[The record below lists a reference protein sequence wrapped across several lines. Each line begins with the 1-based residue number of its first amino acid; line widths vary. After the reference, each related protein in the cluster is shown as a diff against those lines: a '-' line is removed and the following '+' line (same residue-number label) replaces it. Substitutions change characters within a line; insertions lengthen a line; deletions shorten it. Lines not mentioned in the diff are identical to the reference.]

1 MSWNEVHV
9 FVPTWNEL
17 PWNWCGCEKHSLNKA
32 LLLLNINYGNPL
44 TFTVCLHPQKK
55 VEPTLSRC
63 IIFKKYIMLNNNQV
77 MYSTLECDSTILR
90 SVHGTIQNLMLIQIW
105 QLYNNIKGTYKLS
118 FPKEKRNIN
127 VPPETNADNE
137 DLPTDNHTKLKA
149 TCIIFSGGN
158 YSNRCYFFFLHEI
171 SNTCSVTQIL
181 SATY

>member
-1 MSWNEVHV
+1 
-9 FVPTWNEL
+9 
-17 PWNWCGCEKHSLNKA
+17 
-32 LLLLNINYGNPL
+32 
-44 TFTVCLHPQKK
+44 
-55 VEPTLSRC
+55 
-63 IIFKKYIMLNNNQV
+63 MLNNNQV

-158 YSNRCYFFFLHEI
+158 YSNRCYFFFFAWNFQHLLCDPNIICHLLTSCGIFLFTRWDTVFTKRSGWELGFRRQKRSHVI
-171 SNTCSVTQIL
+171 RVVMV
-181 SATY
+181 